1 MSNQQTFKEISQSAN
16 LPKSIINNNL
26 TKGIYSI
33 ADDLAH
39 GAINNIEKHPAKL
52 AENFGIGLVAGIGL
66 SLAPELAIP
75 VIAYTG
81 LKLYENHQKI
91 LKTTEFLAKD
101 AHMLFHAD
109 KYSKQT
115 LKLANKNMAEAGGF
129 IPDVIASLAGGISGS
144 IATRSFASLLSES
157 MNKIALPQSSLEASS
172 LVNISDNQVISS
184 VDAINNNV
192 TTTTIINTDFA
203 PNNALMA
210 DTVATDSANGIKGI
224 VENPATSESAAIK
237 SGLKILKKFNKLG
250 KIANRLGTSNKGGY
264 SIFTDQN
271 SGNLKK

>member
-1 MSNQQTFKEISQSAN
+1 MSEQQAFKELSQSVSLSKIN
-16 LPKSIINNNL
+16 INNSL

-33 ADDLAH
+33 VDDLAH
-39 GAINNIEKHPAKL
+39 GAIKNIEKHPVKL

-81 LKLYENHQKI
+81 FKLYENHQKI

-144 IATRSFASLLSES
+144 IATRSVASLLSES
-157 MNKIALPQSSLEASS
+157 LNRIALPQSSMEASS
-172 LVNISDNQVISS
+172 LVNICDNQVISS
-184 VDAINNNV
+184 VDAINTSASTPITAPDILSGNAV
-192 TTTTIINTDFA
+192 TTNTLTTEST
-203 PNNALMA
+203 
-210 DTVATDSANGIKGI
+210 
-224 VENPATSESAAIK
+224 ENMNRLIESQETSENAAIK
-237 SGLKILKKFNKLG
+237 SGLKILKRFNKLG
-250 KIANRLGTSNKGGY
+250 KIANRLGSSNKGGY